1 MRVIIKRLIALIAMF
16 IWPLLMIAGIILI
29 IPVYLYAVTI
39 ELMDLFYPDK
49 KKPNNYKF
57 EDHDDYYNRF

>member
-1 MRVIIKRLIALIAMF
+1 MF
-16 IWPLLMIAGIILI
+16 IWPFLMIAGIILI